1 MTVYEILLSEMK
13 TPNFLHLI
21 KSGIIPITIM
31 DYKMYYEMYLSERK
45 KGAGKMQSISNVSSE
60 FSCSE
65 RTVRNAIEVMNR

>member
-31 DYKMYYEMYLSERK
+31 DYKMYYEMYLSEK
-45 KGAGKMQSISNVSSE
+45 QKGIGKMQSISNVASE
-60 FSCSE
+60 FNCSE